1 MDDDN
6 LNSNLVCKSK
16 KRQKCFLHGD
26 LIILQQ
32 EQIEAQWKQE
42 ERNRMFF
49 REIMEKERETEAKER
64 GKKEQKRINKDILF
78 LNHLFY

>member
-1 MDDDN
+1 MVDGN
-6 LNSNLVCKSK
+6 LNSTLVCKSK
-16 KRQKCFLHGD
+16 KRKKCVLRED

-42 ERNRMFF
+42 ECNRMFF
-49 REIMEKERETEAKER
+49 REIIEKEQETEAKER

-78 LNHLFY
+78 LNNLFY